1 MKDFKADIK
10 EIYKNERLMLVMMIL
25 NFVASL
31 ALLIYSFIKIN
42 PASSVIKIGYGDI
55 GGYRDGSWTDLI
67 AFPLLAILFGV
78 LHNFIAVRI
87 FHKRGAGMTKFFLI
101 TTTVLIM
108 GAFIVLSRLIQEG

>member
-25 NFVASL
+25 NFLASL
-31 ALLIYSFIKIN
+31 ALLIFSFIKIN
-42 PASSVIKIGYGDI
+42 PASSVVKVGYGDI

-67 AFPLLAILFGV
+67 AFPLLAIVFGI

-101 TTTVLIM
+101 TTTVLIV
-108 GAFIVLSRLIQEG
+108 GTFIVLTRLVQEG